1 MEQRELGRSGIKV
14 SALGLGLMSMS
25 GVYGNANDEES
36 IGVIHYALDK
46 GINFLD
52 SADMYGWGHNETLL
66 GKALKG
72 RRDKVV
78 VATKFGQVKLA
89 DGKQGVDGRP
99 EYVMQACEASLKR
112 LGIEVIDLYYQ
123 HRVDTNTPIE
133 ETVGAMKRLVE
144 QGKVRAL
151 GLSEA
156 RPETIRR
163 AHKVHPIAAVQNE
176 YSLLYQERRARKRC
190 RRRASLGITL
200 VPYAPLGRSMLT
212 GTVHGKADLPEGDRR
227 LQHPRFQGEALDK
240 NVQLVRPA
248 RSHRAGKEMH
258 ACPARAGVAARAGQ
272 RHRSD
277 PGHQAQAAH
286 RRELGGFEHQAFARR
301 REAHLGRR
309 ARGSRCGHALSRG
322 NHEARVPL
330 RSDDATR
337 WLALATMWSLQYLF
351 LRVAVPTFGTALV
364 AEGRAIRRAFPRAL
378 GCMGRA
384 PAHRAARALERPPRG
399 RAGQQRGP
407 VRVLRLGGERAPGRL
422 PRGDQRHGAALGR
435 RSSPCRC

>member
-1 MEQRELGRSGIKV
+1 MEQRELGRSKIKV

-36 IGVIHYALDK
+36 IGVIHYALDQ

-78 VATKFGQVKLA
+78 VATKFGQVKLP
-89 DGKQGVDGRP
+89 DGKQAVDGRP

-112 LGIEVIDLYYQ
+112 LGIDVIDLYYQ
-123 HRVDTNTPIE
+123 HRVDANTPIE

-176 YSLLYQERRARKRC
+176 YSLLYRQEGEETLKATRE
-190 RRRASLGITL
+190 LGITL

-240 NVQLVRPA
+240 NVALVERLEQISKEKRCTPAQLVLA
-248 RSHRAGKEMH
+248 WLLHQGKDIV
-258 ACPARAGVAARAGQ
+258 PI
-272 RHRSD
+272 
-277 PGHQAQAAH
+277 PGTK
-286 RRELGGFEHQAFARR
+286 
-301 REAHLGRR
+301 RR
-309 ARGSRCGHALSRG
+309 ARVDENL
-322 NHEARVPL
+322 
-330 RSDDATR
+330 
-337 WLALATMWSLQYLF
+337 
-351 LRVAVPTFGTALV
+351 
-364 AEGRAIRRAFPRAL
+364 
-378 GCMGRA
+378 
-384 PAHRAARALERPPRG
+384 
-399 RAGQQRGP
+399 
-407 VRVLRLGGERAPGRL
+407 
-422 PRGDQRHGAALGR
+422 AALKIR
-435 RSSPCRC
+435 LSSEDVKRISDAAPVGAGAGTRYPAETMKRVYL

>member
-1 MEQRELGRSGIKV
+1 MEQRELGRTGIQV
-14 SALGLGLMSMS
+14 SAMGLGLMSMS

-72 RRDKVV
+72 WRDKVV
-78 VATKFGQVKLA
+78 IATKFGQVKLA
-89 DGKQGVDGRP
+89 DGKQAVDGRP

-112 LGIEVIDLYYQ
+112 LGIEIIDLYYQ

-176 YSLLYQERRARKRC
+176 YSLLYRNEGEETLKTTRE
-190 RRRASLGITL
+190 LGITL

-240 NVQLVRPA
+240 NVSLVKRLEAIAAEKRCTPAQLVLAWLLAQGKDIVPIPGTKRKSRIDENLAPLNIKLSAEEVKRISDAAPPGAGAGTRYPA
-248 RSHRAGKEMH
+248 ETMK
-258 ACPARAGVAARAGQ
+258 
-272 RHRSD
+272 
-277 PGHQAQAAH
+277 
-286 RRELGGFEHQAFARR
+286 
-301 REAHLGRR
+301 
-309 ARGSRCGHALSRG
+309 
-322 NHEARVPL
+322 RV
-330 RSDDATR
+330 
-337 WLALATMWSLQYLF
+337 YL
-351 LRVAVPTFGTALV
+351 
-364 AEGRAIRRAFPRAL
+364 
-378 GCMGRA
+378 
-384 PAHRAARALERPPRG
+384 
-399 RAGQQRGP
+399 
-407 VRVLRLGGERAPGRL
+407 
-422 PRGDQRHGAALGR
+422 
-435 RSSPCRC
+435 